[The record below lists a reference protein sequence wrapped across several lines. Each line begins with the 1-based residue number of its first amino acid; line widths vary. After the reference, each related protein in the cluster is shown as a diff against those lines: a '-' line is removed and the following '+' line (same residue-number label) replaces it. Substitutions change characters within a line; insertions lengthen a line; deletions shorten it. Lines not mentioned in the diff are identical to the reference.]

1 MADAHDSKF
10 EIYRFCR
17 VLLRASNDSRNPINK
32 GTEAHGLELMRLA
45 RQTFNVAQNVAQ
57 QMKGPTLPFS
67 SAFFSFAK
75 AYMLMC
81 SIRHRA
87 VPRVSL
93 VLNASPTL

>member
-1 MADAHDSKF
+1 VAELADAHDSKF

-67 SAFFSFAK
+67 SACF
-75 AYMLMC
+75 LVC
-81 SIRHRA
+81 E
-87 VPRVSL
+87 SL
-93 VLNASPTL
+93 HANVLDSPSRSSQS